1 MVVSLWYTR
10 APAPYIYAVEINCK
24 YIEIVVDT
32 MRRCF
37 RMTPSSKQ
45 TDKQNKANNMKDLI
59 SKLSKA
65 DQKAVNMAIMH
76 TNYGNPE
83 ATIRVIDGMV
93 RAANNRSAPILT
105 AIRAA
110 L

>member
-1 MVVSLWYTR
+1 MLLDSLL
-10 APAPYIYAVEINCK
+10 AFYI
-24 YIEIVVDT
+24 
-32 MRRCF
+32 
-37 RMTPSSKQ
+37 MTPSSKQ
-45 TDKQNKANNMKDLI
+45 TDKQRRHNMTDLI
-59 SKLSKA
+59 NKLSKA
-65 DQKAVNMAIMH
+65 DQKAVNMALMH
-76 TNYGNPE
+76 INYGNPE

>member
-1 MVVSLWYTR
+1 M
-10 APAPYIYAVEINCK
+10 N
-24 YIEIVVDT
+24 
-32 MRRCF
+32 
-37 RMTPSSKQ
+37 PSSKQ
-45 TDKQNKANNMKDLI
+45 TDKQKAHNMKDLI

>member
-1 MVVSLWYTR
+1 MRRLYRIGVRQGAQR
-10 APAPYIYAVEINCK
+10 APHIINQ
-24 YIEIVVDT
+24 T
-32 MRRCF
+32 RRHI
-37 RMTPSSKQ
+37 MT
-45 TDKQNKANNMKDLI
+45 DLI

-65 DQKAVNMAIMH
+65 DQRAVKLAMMH
-76 TNYGNPE
+76 INYGNKD

-93 RAANNRSAPILT
+93 RAANNRSESTLK

>member
-1 MVVSLWYTR
+1 MVVICSTR
-10 APAPYIYAVEINCK
+10 ARPLLISRPYEINCK
-24 YIEIVVDT
+24 YIEIVVDS
-32 MRRCF
+32 MRLSYI
-37 RMTPSSKQ
+37 MNPSSKQ
-45 TDKQNKANNMKDLI
+45 TNTHKANNMNDLI

-65 DQKAVNMAIMH
+65 DQKAVNMAMMH
-76 TNYGNPE
+76 INYGNPE